1 MTTVTCLWLLG
12 APESFFRK
20 SACLTHERNIK
31 QRSLV
36 QHTADFAHTHAH
48 SLPSYHRQKI
58 YQTIL
63 NDKQSNSSNQNHH
76 PVIHSLPPTQKRKG
90 RVLATNTFSDFFSE
104 LSLAAQY
111 LCIFCLLLY
120 ECVSIAVVN
129 VYVSMYGWLD
139 VFILK
144 LKW

>member
-36 QHTADFAHTHAH
+36 QHTADFAHTHTH
-48 SLPSYHRQKI
+48 SIPSYHRQKI

-76 PVIHSLPPTQKRKG
+76 PVIHSLPPPK
-90 RVLATNTFSDFFSE
+90 NTKDEYSQPTPFVIFS
-104 LSLAAQY
+104 LSTHSPL
-111 LCIFCLLLY
+111 
-120 ECVSIAVVN
+120 SISAYFVCCCMN
-129 VYVSMYGWLD
+129 VYQSLW
-139 VFILK
+139 
-144 LKW
+144 